1 MKKIYIVMEHH
12 NSMTSI
18 FHGDPDDLA
27 STPRK
32 AFFNKDDAKKYADEL
47 TKSEGLSYDDVHDE
61 DDDGFD
67 CDDDE
72 SYEIV
77 FKVREIDVE

>member
-1 MKKIYIVMEHH
+1 
-12 NSMTSI
+12 MTSLQ
-18 FHGDPDDLA
+18 P
-27 STPRK
+27 PRK

-61 DDDGFD
+61 DDDGFG
-67 CDDDE
+67 CDEDE

-77 FKVREIDVE
+77 FKVSEIDVE

>member
-47 TKSEGLSYDDVHDE
+47 TKSEGLSYDDDHDE

-77 FKVREIDVE
+77 FKVREVDVE